1 MRNVKKLADR
11 HLIKITL
18 EDPRMLN
25 AEMKREND
33 RSEVRGGL
41 LRFDGIIS
49 KKLVRQRTKTDKG

>member
-11 HLIKITL
+11 PLIKITL

-33 RSEVRGGL
+33 RWEVGGGL

-49 KKLVRQRTKTDKG
+49 KKLVRQGTKTDKG

>member
-1 MRNVKKLADR
+1 MRNVKKLADC

-33 RSEVRGGL
+33 RSKVGGGL
-41 LRFDGIIS
+41 LRFHGIIS
-49 KKLVRQRTKTDKG
+49 KKLVRQGTKTHKG